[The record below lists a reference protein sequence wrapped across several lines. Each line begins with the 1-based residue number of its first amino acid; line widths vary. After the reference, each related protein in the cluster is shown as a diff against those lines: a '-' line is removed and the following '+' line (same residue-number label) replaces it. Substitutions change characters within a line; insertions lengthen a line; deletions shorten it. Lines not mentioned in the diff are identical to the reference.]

1 MVASAAEVG
10 VVCCSLLFAMDRAD
24 AAVHVENDPLRR
36 AMVVN
41 TVDPSPVHLGQS
53 FNICIGRQKLRLE
66 APHLAGGS
74 GLSFH
79 SFATNNPPHGRI
91 TSKTVGV
98 VHVFVA
104 ANTSK
109 HRLAKLPRHV
119 MPSVLAGTAVLENSP
134 GNLGQAKGI
143 VKLPIRQQPAVRG
156 NLGTVKLQL
165 QAAIEINPQRGLSA
179 FTCRVT

>member
-1 MVASAAEVG
+1 MIAGAAEVTI
-10 VVCCSLLFAMDRAD
+10 VRRSLLFAMGRAD
-24 AAVHVENDPLRR
+24 AAVHVENDHLRW
-36 AMVVN
+36 AAVMNLVN
-41 TVDPSPVHLGQS
+41 PRPAHVGQAS
-53 FNICIGRQKLRLE
+53 NVRIGCQKLRLE

-143 VKLPIRQQPAVRG
+143 VKFPVGEQPAIRG
-156 NLGTVKLQL
+156 DLETMKSQL
-165 QAAIEINPQRGLSA
+165 
-179 FTCRVT
+179 